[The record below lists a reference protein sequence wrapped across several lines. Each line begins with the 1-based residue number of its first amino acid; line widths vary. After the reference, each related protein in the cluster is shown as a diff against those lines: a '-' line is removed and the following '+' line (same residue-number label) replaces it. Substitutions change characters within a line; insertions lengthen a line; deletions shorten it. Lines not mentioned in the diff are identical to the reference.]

1 MRAESAPEE
10 FHENCRDFLMT
21 FDVTITAG
29 DVQELS
35 NADAV
40 TVFFAHL
47 GWRTDIRIAQNPGN
61 LGIAL

>member
-1 MRAESAPEE
+1 
-10 FHENCRDFLMT
+10 MT

-35 NADAV
+35 NADAD
-40 TVFFAHL
+40 TAFFAHL
-47 GWRTDIRIAQNPGN
+47 GGLTDVRIVQNHGN